1 MIGAFITLLFCGFL
15 TLLSC
20 RVFSR
25 WTSDLDPA
33 ERLGISGILGLG
45 AVGWITFFLGMIPG
59 GLRMGYFIL
68 GAVVVGGLTA
78 LTLRPKIDLTFG
90 VPKGIRL
97 AMMAAIILVAILPL
111 TAVLAPSDMMDYDS
125 LAYHLAVTKIWLNTG
140 HITFLPYDHHSNF
153 PLVVDNLYI
162 WGQFWGGQFGA
173 KAFSLCY
180 LILGLIA
187 IFGTARRW
195 YSEQAGWWAS
205 LAFVGIPVV
214 LWEAGTAYIDLA
226 NGLFAGYA
234 VVFAADLMRKPR
246 GALVT
251 LLILCLGFAAGSKY
265 TGLQMVIVLAV
276 VLIIGWIIER
286 RKAKGLEATGAPW
299 SLGTVAVVTFA
310 SLLIASP
317 WYVRNQI
324 NLGNPVYPF
333 LYEQIGSRNWDQWR
347 ADLYR
352 DEQQSFGIGR
362 TPGGRDKLAIGSA
375 ILGLAYQP
383 GRYTN
388 PMQDQGGGLPMGAVG
403 VSLIGAAA
411 LWLASGKLGTRE
423 QVILGAS
430 GLSLALWFLLSQ
442 QSRYI
447 LGLAPELSIL
457 AGGAATTLVLGRLMG
472 AMIALQACYSFWLV
486 KSSWT
491 DSQIPVVLGRISHEE
506 FVRQRVPFSEAA
518 KTINEVARNGKVALY
533 DEVFGYFLDVP
544 YFWANPGHSTQIPY
558 ESISNGA
565 EYSDGMKALGFS
577 HVYINLALQ
586 PQDTAKRWLEAA
598 GLYGD
603 FIPYTESESEEM
615 KKDLNWK
622 WKLLLAEAV
631 SEGRLKLVSQTKSGL
646 LFEFA
651 P

>member
-1 MIGAFITLLFCGFL
+1 
-15 TLLSC
+15 
-20 RVFSR
+20 
-25 WTSDLDPA
+25 
-33 ERLGISGILGLG
+33 
-45 AVGWITFFLGMIPG
+45 
-59 GLRMGYFIL
+59 
-68 GAVVVGGLTA
+68 
-78 LTLRPKIDLTFG
+78 
-90 VPKGIRL
+90 
-97 AMMAAIILVAILPL
+97 
-111 TAVLAPSDMMDYDS
+111 
-125 LAYHLAVTKIWLNTG
+125 
-140 HITFLPYDHHSNF
+140 
-153 PLVVDNLYI
+153 
-162 WGQFWGGQFGA
+162 
-173 KAFSLCY
+173 
-180 LILGLIA
+180 
-187 IFGTARRW
+187 
-195 YSEQAGWWAS
+195 
-205 LAFVGIPVV
+205 
-214 LWEAGTAYIDLA
+214 
-226 NGLFAGYA
+226 
-234 VVFAADLMRKPR
+234 
-246 GALVT
+246 
-251 LLILCLGFAAGSKY
+251 
-265 TGLQMVIVLAV
+265 
-276 VLIIGWIIER
+276 
-286 RKAKGLEATGAPW
+286 
-299 SLGTVAVVTFA
+299 
-310 SLLIASP
+310 
-317 WYVRNQI
+317 
-324 NLGNPVYPF
+324 
-333 LYEQIGSRNWDQWR
+333 
-347 ADLYR
+347 
-352 DEQQSFGIGR
+352 
-362 TPGGRDKLAIGSA
+362 
-375 ILGLAYQP
+375 
-383 GRYTN
+383 
-388 PMQDQGGGLPMGAVG
+388 MGAVG

-558 ESISNGA
+558 ESMSNGA